1 MWRNFHKPWRSCILV
16 WITYAAGGIFLL
28 ENPQNSL
35 IALHPRWIWM
45 LQRLKEYDVLVPGQ
59 KRKLIICQSS
69 LYSWFFLGLY
79 AISGWPIFSLAVWTT
94 EIYKVAFWMRKYGS
108 LSWKRTWVW
117 ANSSRIGALDKGP
130 LTSEEKS
137 TSRGTTS
144 RYKDK
149 SGKVKFKGNAL
160 LKQSQKLWL

>member
-1 MWRNFHKPWRSCILV
+1 
-16 WITYAAGGIFLL
+16 
-28 ENPQNSL
+28 
-35 IALHPRWIWM
+35 M
-45 LQRLKEYDVLVPGQ
+45 LQRLREHGVLVPGQ
-59 KRKLIICQSS
+59 KGSWSYASLFCIYKL
-69 LYSWFFLGLY
+69 FLSYWLY
-79 AISGWPIFSLAVWTT
+79 AIGCRSIFSLAVWTT

-117 ANSSRIGALDKGP
+117 ANSSRIGGLDKGP